1 MNAREFY
8 DLTKAMRVAQKN
20 FFAAKDKQEKQNWLI
35 KSKSF
40 ELRIDE
46 EIARV
51 DAILIQRAN
60 QQQKSK
66 DYGRKEEKGGNNR

>member
-35 KSKSF
+35 ESKSF
-40 ELRIDE
+40 ERRIDE

-51 DAILIQRAN
+51 DAILLQRAN
-60 QQQKSK
+60 EQPKVNS
-66 DYGRKEEKGGNNR
+66 DGRKET